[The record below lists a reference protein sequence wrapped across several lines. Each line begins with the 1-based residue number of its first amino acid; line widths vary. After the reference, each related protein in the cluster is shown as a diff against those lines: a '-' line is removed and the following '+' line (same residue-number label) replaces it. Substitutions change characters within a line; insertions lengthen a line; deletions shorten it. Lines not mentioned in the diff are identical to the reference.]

1 MIYNKVICIVG
12 ERGSYKTC
20 YAVSLAKAY
29 AEQGI
34 NVFTNI
40 DLFGINHKSIHVKTL
55 IQFPDWL
62 RDGVIIIDEAHT
74 GTDSYK
80 FLTKQVQE
88 ATKFI
93 TQIRK
98 RKLNF
103 IYITVDFSMIA
114 KRLRDQTD
122 LFFYTTLI
130 KDPHAMIEVV
140 DKRDNHRLLNRFAF
154 DGSPY
159 FSYYDTEQ
167 IIDESEKK

>member
-1 MIYNKVICIVG
+1 MITNKVIAIVG

-29 AEQGI
+29 AEENV

-40 DLFGINHKSIHVKTL
+40 ELKNITYKKITVHTL
-55 IQFPDWL
+55 SSFPDWL
-62 RDGVIIIDEAHT
+62 KDGVIIIDEAHM
-74 GTDSYK
+74 GADAYK
-80 FLTKQVQE
+80 FLTHDVQN
-88 ATKFI
+88 ATMFI

-98 RKLNF
+98 RHLNF

-130 KDPHAMIEVV
+130 EDPKALIEVV
-140 DKRDNHRLLNRFAF
+140 DKRNNHRLLNRFIF

-159 FSYYDTEQ
+159 FPLYDTDQ
-167 IIDESEKK
+167 IIRE

>member
-1 MIYNKVICIVG
+1 MIYNKVIAIVG

-20 YAVSLAKAY
+20 YAVSLAKQY
-29 AEQGI
+29 ADQGI

-40 DLFGINHKSIHVKTL
+40 ELFNIPYKPIHVDDLVK
-55 IQFPDWL
+55 FHDWL

-74 GTDSYK
+74 GADSYK
-80 FLTKQVQE
+80 FLTSKVQK

-98 RKLNF
+98 RRLNF

-130 KDPHAMIEVV
+130 KDPHAMIEIV
-140 DKRDNHRLLNRFAF
+140 DKRNNHTLLNRIAF

-159 FSYYDTEQ
+159 FPMYDTNQ
-167 IIDESEKK
+167 IIDES